1 MLKMV
6 LFIISNQLLH
16 MQQFRTTEQT
26 LYRNKQRPIM
36 YVDVMCNSCNS
47 TIPTNDLYL

>member
-26 LYRNKQRPIM
+26 LYKQTAAY
-36 YVDVMCNSCNS
+36 YVCGCNV
-47 TIPTNDLYL
+47 